1 MKILSK
7 APGLVF
13 AATMV
18 AALAGT
24 ALVGAPIAAADPNDW
39 VPYCTAGQIPEPGE
53 CLPAPNS
60 VYIDD
65 APGANP
71 EIPLGLNP
79 ELVPAI

>member
-1 MKILSK
+1 MTRL
-7 APGLVF
+7 ATTLPRVF
-13 AATMV
+13 AALILTV
-18 AALAGT
+18 T
-24 ALVGAPIAAADPNDW
+24 ASVGAPIVAADPNDW
-39 VPYCTAGQIPEPGE
+39 VPYCTAGQVTKPGE

-79 ELVPAI
+79 EMVPAV

>member
-1 MKILSK
+1 MARPVTTL
-7 APGLVF
+7 PRVF
-13 AATMV
+13 
-18 AALAGT
+18 T
-24 ALVGAPIAAADPNDW
+24 ALILTVIASVSAPIAAADPDDW

-79 ELVPAI
+79 EMVPAI

>member
-1 MKILSK
+1 MTRL
-7 APGLVF
+7 ATTLPRVF
-13 AATMV
+13 AALLLTV
-18 AALAGT
+18 T
-24 ALVGAPIAAADPNDW
+24 ASVGAPIVAADPNDW
-39 VPYCTAGQIPEPGE
+39 VPYCTAGQVPKPGE

-79 ELVPAI
+79 EMVPAV

>member
-1 MKILSK
+1 
-7 APGLVF
+7 
-13 AATMV
+13 MV
-18 AALAGT
+18 AALAGAT
-24 ALVGAPIAAADPNDW
+24 LVGAPIATADPNDW
-39 VPYCTAGQIPEPGE
+39 VPFCTAGQIPEPGE

-71 EIPLGLNP
+71 DIPLGLNP

>member
-1 MKILSK
+1 MKRWSK
-7 APGLVF
+7 TPGLVI

-18 AALAGT
+18 AALAGAT
-24 ALVGAPIAAADPNDW
+24 LVGAPIAAADPNDW
-39 VPYCTAGQIPEPGE
+39 VPFCTAGQIPEPGE

-79 ELVPAI
+79 ESVPAI

>member
-1 MKILSK
+1 MPSK
-7 APGLVF
+7 GTGLVF
-13 AATMV
+13 AATMF
-18 AALAGT
+18 AALAGAT
-24 ALVGAPIAAADPNDW
+24 LVGAPIAAADPNDW
-39 VPYCTAGQIPEPGE
+39 VPFCTAGQIPEPGE

-79 ELVPAI
+79 ESVPAI

>member
-1 MKILSK
+1 MKRWSK
-7 APGLVF
+7 TPGPVF

-18 AALAGT
+18 AALAGAT
-24 ALVGAPIAAADPNDW
+24 LVGAPIAAADPDDW
-39 VPYCTAGQIPEPGE
+39 VPFCTAGQIPEPGE

-79 ELVPAI
+79 ESVPAI